1 MKEELQR
8 VLNSMATDMYVRSEY
23 IGVDGDGVDMYTNI
37 PTVTRKSS
45 LEDFVKMTADVIL
58 PDDIDINVSDFG
70 TDVDISSTNG
80 YICINRGFRTVTIN
94 GNDIDENSL
103 YSLIAISRKETLV
116 YGYHGHVGEK
126 WENDLSAYHKYQYV
140 DISVLTRALKDKK
153 VYPFEGFEILVT
165 ESTPMQFTCIVK
177 MRDDIQYRVT
187 IKDGWLCDVMYT
199 TPEYSKEMDEIP
211 AGVARAI
218 VTFVNSR

>member
-1 MKEELQR
+1 MREELQG
-8 VLNSMATDMYVRSEY
+8 VLNSMTTDMHTRFKY
-23 IGVDGDGVDMYTNI
+23 IGTGRNGIDVYRTI

-45 LEDFVKMTADVIL
+45 LEDFVKLTTDVIL

-70 TDVDISSTNG
+70 TGIGISSTNG
-80 YICINRGFRTVTIN
+80 CGCIDRVFRTVTID
-94 GNDIDENSL
+94 GNDIDENL
-103 YSLIAISRKETLV
+103 VYSLIAISRKENLV
-116 YGYHGHVGEK
+116 YGYHGHVDEK
-126 WENDLSAYHKYQYV
+126 WESDLSAYFRYQYV

-199 TPEYSKEMDEIP
+199 TPEYSKEMDVIP

>member
-199 TPEYSKEMDEIP
+199 TPEYSKEMEVIP

>member
-8 VLNSMATDMYVRSEY
+8 VLNNMATDMYVRSEY

-70 TDVDISSTNG
+70 TDIDISSTNG
-80 YICINRGFRTVTIN
+80 YICINRGFRTVTID

-116 YGYHGHVGEK
+116 YGYHGHVGGK
-126 WENDLSAYHKYQYV
+126 WENDLSAYHRYQYV
-140 DISVLTRALKDKK
+140 DINVLTRALKDKK
-153 VYPFEGFEILVT
+153 VYPSEGFEILVT
-165 ESTPMQFTCIVK
+165 ESNPMQFIYIVK
-177 MRDDIQYRVT
+177 MRDDIQYCVT
-187 IKDGWLCDVMYT
+187 IKDDRFCDVMYI
-199 TPEYSKEMDEIP
+199 TPEYSKEMEEIP

>member
-165 ESTPMQFTCIVK
+165 ESTPMKFTCIVK

>member
-8 VLNSMATDMYVRSEY
+8 VLNSMTTGMYVRSEY
-23 IGVDGDGVDMYTNI
+23 IGVDGDGFDMYTNI

-45 LEDFVKMTADVIL
+45 LEDFVKLTAGVIL
-58 PDDIDINVSDFG
+58 PDDIDIDVSDFG
-70 TDVDISSTNG
+70 TGIDINSTNG
-80 YICINRGFRTVTIN
+80 YIYIDRGFRTVTIN
-94 GNDIDENSL
+94 GNDIDENSV
-103 YSLIAISRKETLV
+103 YSLIAISREETLV
-116 YGYHGHVGEK
+116 YGYHGHIGGK
-126 WENDLSAYHKYQYV
+126 WENDLSAYHRYQYV